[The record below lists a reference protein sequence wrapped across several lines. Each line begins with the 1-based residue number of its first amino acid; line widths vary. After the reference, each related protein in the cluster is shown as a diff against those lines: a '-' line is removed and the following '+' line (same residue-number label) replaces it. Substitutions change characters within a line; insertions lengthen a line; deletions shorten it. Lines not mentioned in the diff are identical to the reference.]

1 MLNSTFYPTPKHL
14 ISKMMSK
21 IQNKEART
29 YLDPSAGK
37 GDIIEY
43 LQEVYRYKTEKLDAI
58 EIDET
63 LQATL
68 RGKNINVIDSNFLA
82 FAGADKYDVI
92 IANPPFDE
100 GDKHLLKAIDIMYC
114 GEIIFLLNAET
125 LKNPYTNIRKLLVKE
140 LDRLHA
146 DIEYIQNAFLDA
158 ERKTPIEIAL
168 VYIKIERQVEDD
180 LFAGTD
186 DQATNTQENIDT
198 DNEVQTLNNI
208 KNMVDDFNRVVRVGT
223 ETLVSYYQNYNHIS
237 KYIKITNEKGKD
249 DTYYEDD
256 VTLTRIM
263 QNKLNQFLQ
272 EVRKSYWTNVLQLD
286 DVKKRLTSEKSDL
299 FYHQLQ
305 KYAYMDFTEHNIRA
319 FILNIINGYEQTLI
333 DAVLTLFDTMTLKH
347 SWHDDNPNE
356 ENIHYFN
363 GWKTNKAFFVNPK
376 VILPWYNFISW
387 AGGWR
392 VDFQDAH
399 KLHDIDLVMSYF
411 DASNY
416 YLSITDALNASFER
430 GQNRKVLSTY
440 FEISAFKK
448 GTIHLTFLNEDI
460 RRRFNITACK
470 GKGWLPQDY
479 GHKPFEQLPYEEQE
493 IVKSFEDKK
502 TYNENI
508 GDCSFK
514 ISVPKNLLL
523 T

>member
-1 MLNSTFYPTPKHL
+1 MV
-14 ISKMMSK
+14 SK

-43 LQEVYRYKTEKLDAI
+43 LQEVYRYKTEKLDTI

-68 RGKNINVIDSNFLA
+68 RGKNINVIDSDFLA

-92 IANPPFDE
+92 IMNPPFVNGHE
-100 GDKHLLKAIDIMYC
+100 HLLKAIEIMYC
-114 GEIIFLLNAET
+114 GEIICLLNAET
-125 LKNPYTNIRKLLVKE
+125 LKNPHTHMGTRLIKKLAQLN
-140 LDRLHA
+140 A
-146 DIEYIQNAFLDA
+146 NIEYIQDAFLDA
-158 ERKTPIEIAL
+158 ERKTKVEIAL
-168 VYIKIERQVEDD
+168 VYIKIEKQVEDA
-180 LFAGTD
+180 LFAGAD
-186 DQATNTQENIDT
+186 NQATDTQENIET
-198 DNEVQTLNNI
+198 DNKVQTLNNI
-208 KNMVDDFNRVVRVGT
+208 KNMVDAFNRVVRIGT
-223 ETLVSYYQNYNHIS
+223 ETPVSYYQNYNHIS
-237 KYIKITNEKGKD
+237 KYIKIT
-249 DTYYEDD
+249 DD

-263 QNKLNQFLQ
+263 QDKLNQFLQ

-333 DAVLTLFDTMTLKH
+333 DAVIKQFDDFTRNYAWDEDLH
-347 SWHDDNPNE
+347 NGNV
-356 ENIHYFN
+356 HYFN
-363 GWKTNKAFFVNPK
+363 GWKTNKAFFVNSK
-376 VILPWYNFISW
+376 VILPWYNFIDY
-387 AGGWR
+387 GGEWKVR
-392 VDFQDAH
+392 LEDEK
-399 KLHDIDLVMSYF
+399 KLRDIDLVMSYF
-411 DASNY
+411 DATNY
-416 YLSITDALNASFER
+416 YYSITNALNDGFLEN
-430 GQNRKVLSTY
+430 QNRKILSTY

-448 GTIHLTFLNEDI
+448 GTMHLTFRDEDI

-479 GHKPFEQLPYEEQE
+479 GHKPYEQLPYEEQE

-508 GDCSFK
+508 GDCSFR
-514 ISVPKNLLL
+514 ITAPKNLLL

>member
-1 MLNSTFYPTPKHL
+1 MV
-14 ISKMMSK
+14 SK

-37 GDIIEY
+37 GNIIEY

-68 RGKNINVIDSNFLA
+68 RGKNINVIDSDFLQ

-92 IANPPFDE
+92 LANPPFDQ

-125 LKNPYTNIRKLLVKE
+125 IKNPYTNTRKLLIKKLNE
-140 LDRLHA
+140 INPFFRA
-146 DIEYIQNAFLDA
+146 DIEYIQDAFLDA
-158 ERKTPIEIAL
+158 ERKTPVEIAL

-180 LFAGTD
+180 LFAGAD
-186 DQATNTQENIDT
+186 NQATDTQENIET
-198 DNEVQTLNNI
+198 DNEIQTLNNI

-223 ETLVSYYQNYNHIS
+223 ETLVSYYQNFNHIS

-249 DTYYEDD
+249 NTYYEDD

-263 QNKLNQFLQ
+263 QDKLNQFLR

-319 FILNIINGYEQTLI
+319 FILNIINGYEQTLV
-333 DAVLTLFDTMTLKH
+333 DAVVKLFDDFTRKFAWDEDLH
-347 SWHDDNPNE
+347 NGNV
-356 ENIHYFN
+356 HYFN

-376 VILPWYNFISW
+376 IILPYYHFWDEICKKFEVSYNDIP
-387 AGGWR
+387 
-392 VDFQDAH
+392 
-399 KLHDIDLVMSYF
+399 KLRDIDLVMNYF
-411 DASNY
+411 DGMSNY
-416 YLSITDALNASFER
+416 YTIADELKHGF
-430 GQNRKVLSTY
+430 GQSKTRKILSTY
-440 FEISAFKK
+440 FEISVYKK
-448 GTIHLTFLNEDI
+448 GTMHLTFRDEDI

-470 GKGWLPQDY
+470 GKNWLPQDY
-479 GHKPFEQLPYEEQE
+479 GHKPYEQLPYEEQE
-493 IVKSFEDKK
+493 IIKSFEDKK
-502 TYNENI
+502 TYDENI
-508 GDCSFK
+508 GNCSFR
-514 ISVPKNLLL
+514 ISAPKNLLL